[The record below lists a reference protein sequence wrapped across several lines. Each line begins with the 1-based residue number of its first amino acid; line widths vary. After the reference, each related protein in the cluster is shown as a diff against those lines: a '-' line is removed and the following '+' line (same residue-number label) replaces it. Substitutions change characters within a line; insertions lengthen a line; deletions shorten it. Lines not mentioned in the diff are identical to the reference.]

1 MTSTGHI
8 PSAVKSILCGVVAST
23 LAHADPATSY
33 TKEITSLLENYCY
46 QCHGDGGTK
55 GKFALDGFKDLS
67 THLND
72 RKYWITVWRNL
83 RSQVMPPPDKI
94 TIEMV

>member
-33 TKEITSLLENYCY
+33 TKEIIPLLENYCY

-55 GKFALDGFKDLS
+55 GKFALDGFKDLA
-67 THLND
+67 D
-72 RKYWITVWRNL
+72 RPMAGNTGSRYGAISAAK
-83 RSQVMPPPDKI
+83 
-94 TIEMV
+94 